1 VRRCRGVQYD
11 DRMSSRRLINLAG
24 LLACAGLL
32 AYAYFY
38 VELYR
43 GLEPCP
49 LCMFQRVG
57 LVLLGAVFLM
67 AALHDP
73 KGWGARVYAVL
84 LGLASLLTVGIAARH
99 LYVQHLPPGVVPSCG
114 APLDYMMKIMPIT
127 QVIAKVLNGSGECA
141 VVNWQFLGLAMPAW
155 VLIWALALGVLGVLG
170 NLVRALPVQRLHRTS
185 EA

>member
-1 VRRCRGVQYD
+1 
-11 DRMSSRRLINLAG
+11 MSSRRLINLAG

-32 AYAYFY
+32 AYAYFR
-38 VELYR
+38 VQLQL

-57 LVLLGAVFLM
+57 IALLGAIFLI

-114 APLDYMMKIMPIT
+114 APLEYMVKIMPIT
-127 QVIAKVLNGSGECA
+127 QVITKVLTGSGECA
-141 VVNWQFLGLAMPAW
+141 LVNWQFLGLAMPAW
-155 VLIWALALGVLGVLG
+155 VLLCALGLGVLGVLG
-170 NLVRALPVQRLHRTS
+170 NLMRVLPLQRLLKTS